1 MNVPAAC
8 SLLLSLSGP
17 VLSRT
22 KFILGCLK
30 YTLNQYIEKGE
41 RMKRI
46 YNIILM
52 VSILALSVIAS
63 ASTLKIASAKTH
75 SGPYF
80 TIDPL
85 KTTIGPMPAVGQ
97 NFTVAVK
104 LLNVTSDNAP
114 IGISGIE
121 IHVTWN
127 HTLIEPLSFES
138 HVGNSV
144 DGVLLGPSILPGIS
158 PGWYLDDTNAHP
170 IISAPYTNATF
181 FNYAAASSS
190 GPWWSN
196 MTTSGIIVYLTF
208 KVDQQ
213 PMPYANSTIHLEDSL
228 AYLVDAA
235 SGQVPHSA
243 DDGTLLVTNP
253 LTTDETVIFAGVGN
267 FTVSITSDT
276 TLNITAPPT
285 FSNTTGVPLL
295 RFNVTSPDGF
305 CNVTIP
311 YNFMSGNFS
320 VTVDGNTMTPTV
332 LSGSVA
338 SYVWFNFTA
347 GDHAIVITSQYY
359 IPEFATTSLLLFL
372 MITTMVGTIVATSL
386 RKRKFH
392 R

>member
-1 MNVPAAC
+1 
-8 SLLLSLSGP
+8 
-17 VLSRT
+17 
-22 KFILGCLK
+22 
-30 YTLNQYIEKGE
+30 
-41 RMKRI
+41 MKRI

-52 VSILALSVIAS
+52 VSILTLSVIAS

-75 SGPYF
+75 AGPYY

-85 KTTIGPMPAVGQ
+85 KTIIGPMPAVGQ

-104 LLNVTSDNAP
+104 LLNVTDDNAP
-114 IGISGIE
+114 PGVQGVELHI
-121 IHVTWN
+121 TWN
-127 HTLIEPLSFES
+127 NSLIEPLSFDS
-138 HVGNSV
+138 HIGNSV

-158 PGWYLDDTNAHP
+158 PGFYKDDTNAHP
-170 IISAPYTNATF
+170 ITSPPYTNATF

-196 MTTSGIIVYLTF
+196 MTTSGIVVFLTF
-208 KVDQQ
+208 KVDSQ
-213 PMPYANSTIHLEDSL
+213 PLPYANSTIHFEDSL

-235 SGQVPHSA
+235 SGQVPHDA
-243 DDGTLLVTNP
+243 EDGTLLVTNP
-253 LTTDETVIFAGVGN
+253 LTTQETVTFTGVGN
-267 FTVSITSDT
+267 YTVSITSDT

-311 YNFMSGNFS
+311 YNFMWDNFS
-320 VTVDGNTMTPTV
+320 VTVDGNTMNTTV
-332 LSGSVA
+332 VQDSMKN

-347 GDHAIVITSQYY
+347 GDHAIVLTSLHYV
-359 IPEFATTSLLLFL
+359 PEFATTSLMLFL
-372 MITTMVGTIVATSL
+372 MITTIVGTIAATSL
-386 RKRKFH
+386 RKRKFN